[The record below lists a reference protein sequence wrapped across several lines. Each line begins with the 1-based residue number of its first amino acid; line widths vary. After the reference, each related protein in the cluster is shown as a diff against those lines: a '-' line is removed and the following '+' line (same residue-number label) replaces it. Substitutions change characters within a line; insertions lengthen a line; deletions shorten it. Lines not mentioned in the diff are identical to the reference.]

1 MLLNI
6 PEQKNY
12 ARATHSAVFCKV
24 RVEEAFG
31 TVRVTRVVSAI
42 ASGRIMSAKT
52 APWAVS

>member
-6 PEQKNY
+6 PKQKNY

-24 RVEEAFG
+24 RVDEAFG